1 MIDIDALS
9 RPIDDNEPA
18 GTDLEYSGVA
28 ELDRFAAGTPGTIDP
43 STQELVGAEEPN
55 WRKVA
60 EMATD
65 LLGKTKDLR
74 VAAWLTRAELANR
87 ALPGLADGLKL
98 IATLV
103 ETFWETL
110 YPMLDRDE
118 GDDPIERLNVLAN
131 LSPDPAQ
138 SYGSP
143 STEALLRTLRGTVIV
158 ESREVGRFTV
168 RDLDYV
174 LGRMSPPAGQT
185 APAAGLLAAAWK
197 TGDAAANQHKRD
209 GIAIGLASI
218 QAIVQLFADKS
229 GQRPSLDL
237 LQTTFRR
244 VGEFYSAQDAEAAAE
259 AAVAAGD
266 GSDDAESGSDE
277 LGGAGGSGGKPPR
290 SSGLASRADA
300 VRILQQVATF
310 LRKSEPSSPAPMFV
324 DRAVKLLQMDFNAI
338 VKELMPDS
346 RDRIEM
352 LGGISLE
359 DERDPTPRVTA
370 FPGEKRHVR

>member
-1 MIDIDALS
+1 MIDFDALS
-9 RPIDDNEPA
+9 RPISDEEPS
-18 GTDLEYSGVA
+18 GPDLEYSGVA
-28 ELDRFAAGTPGTIDP
+28 ELDRFSAGTPGTIDP

-60 EMATD
+60 ETSTE

-74 VAAWLTRAELANR
+74 VAAWLTRAELASR
-87 ALPGLADGLKL
+87 GLPGLADGLKL
-98 IATLV
+98 IATLL
-103 ETFWETL
+103 ETFWESL

-118 GDDPIERLNVLAN
+118 GDDPIERMNVLAN

-138 SYGSP
+138 SYGSAT
-143 STEALLRTLRGTVIV
+143 TEALMRSLRGAAIV

-197 TGDAAANQHKRD
+197 TGDPAANQQKRD
-209 GIAIGLASI
+209 GIQIGLAAI
-218 QAIVQLFADKS
+218 QAIVKLFVDHS
-229 GQRPSLDL
+229 GQRPNLDL
-237 LQTTFRR
+237 LQQTLRR
-244 VGEFYSAQDAEAAAE
+244 VGEFYAAQDAEAAAE
-259 AAVAAGD
+259 AGD
-266 GSDDAESGSDE
+266 GALEGDGIAGNDE
-277 LGGAGGSGGKPPR
+277 LGGAGSGAGKPPR
-290 SSGLASRADA
+290 SGGLASRADA

-310 LRKSEPSSPAPMFV
+310 LRKAEPSSPAPMFI
-324 DRAVKLLQMDFNAI
+324 DRAVKLLQMDFNSI

-359 DERDPTPRVTA
+359 EPESDS
-370 FPGEKRHVR
+370 

>member
-9 RPIDDNEPA
+9 RPISEAEPA
-18 GTDLEYSGVA
+18 GPDLEYADVA
-28 ELDRFAAGTPGTIDP
+28 ELDRFSAGTPGTIDP

-60 EMATD
+60 EQATE

-74 VAAWLTRAELANR
+74 VAAWLTRAELATR
-87 ALPGLADGLKL
+87 GLPGMSDGLKL

-103 ETFWETL
+103 ENFWETV
-110 YPMLDRDE
+110 YPPLDRDE

-131 LSPDPAQ
+131 LSPDP
-138 SYGSP
+138 GS
-143 STEALLRTLRGTVIV
+143 SSSETMVRALRATVIC

-197 TGDAAANQHKRD
+197 TGDPVANQEKRD
-209 GIAIGLASI
+209 GIAIGIAAIQSI
-218 QAIVQLFADKS
+218 VKLFNDHS
-229 GQRPSLDL
+229 GQRPGFDL
-237 LQTTFRR
+237 LQQTLKR
-244 VGEFYSAQDAEAAAE
+244 VGEFYAEQDAEAAAE
-259 AAVAAGD
+259 AGDAAGD
-266 GSDDAESGSDE
+266 GGEGSDE
-277 LGGAGGSGGKPPR
+277 VGGASGGAGKTPR
-290 SSGLASRADA
+290 SGGLASRADA

-346 RDRIEM
+346 KDRIEM

-359 DERDPTPRVTA
+359 DEESDD
-370 FPGEKRHVR
+370 

>member
-18 GTDLEYSGVA
+18 GPDLEYAEVA

-43 STQELVGAEEPN
+43 STRELVGAEEPN

-60 EMATD
+60 EMASG

-74 VAAWLTRAELANR
+74 VAAWLARAELANR
-87 ALPGLADGLKL
+87 GLPGLADGLKL

-103 ETFWETL
+103 ENFWETL

-118 GDDPIERLNVLAN
+118 GNDPIERLNVLAN

-138 SYGSP
+138 SYGSA
-143 STEALLRTLRGTVIV
+143 STEALLRTLRGTAIV

-174 LGRMSPPAGQT
+174 LGRMQPPAGQT
-185 APAAGLLAAAWK
+185 VPAAALLAAAWK
-197 TGDAAANQHKRD
+197 TGDAQANQQRRD
-209 GIAIGLASI
+209 GIAIGQEAI
-218 QAIVQLFADKS
+218 QAIVKVFADRS
-229 GQRPSLDL
+229 GQRPNLDL
-237 LQTTFRR
+237 LLQTIRR
-244 VGEFYSAQDAEAAAE
+244 VGQFYAEQDAVAAAE
-259 AAVAAGD
+259 AAEAAGD

-277 LGGAGGSGGKPPR
+277 LGGTAAAGGKSPR
-290 SSGLASRADA
+290 SGGLASRADA

-310 LRKSEPSSPAPMFV
+310 LRKNEPSSPAPMFI
-324 DRAVKLLQMDFNAI
+324 DRAVKMLQLDFNAI
-338 VKELMPDS
+338 VRELMPDS
-346 RDRIEM
+346 QDRIEL
-352 LGGISLE
+352 LGGVSIAE
-359 DERDPTPRVTA
+359 PERD
-370 FPGEKRHVR
+370 

>member
-9 RPIDDNEPA
+9 RPVDDNEPA
-18 GTDLEYSGVA
+18 GPDLEYSSVA

-60 EMATD
+60 EMATE

-87 ALPGLADGLKL
+87 GLPGLADGLKL

-103 ETFWETL
+103 ENFWETL
-110 YPMLDRDE
+110 YPPLDRDE

-131 LSPDPAQ
+131 LSPDPA
-138 SYGSP
+138 SSSG
-143 STEALLRTLRGTVIV
+143 EALLRTLRGTAIV

-168 RDLDYV
+168 RDLEYV
-174 LGRMSPPAGQT
+174 LGRMTPPAGQT

-197 TGDAAANQHKRD
+197 TGEPAANQQKRD

-218 QAIVQLFADKS
+218 QAIIKLFGDHS
-229 GQRPSLDL
+229 GQRPNLDL
-237 LQTTFRR
+237 LQQTFRR
-244 VGEFYSAQDAEAAAE
+244 VGEFYTAQDAEAAAE
-259 AAVAAGD
+259 AAIGEGAEEGAADEIGG
-266 GSDDAESGSDE
+266 GS
-277 LGGAGGSGGKPPR
+277 GSGGKPPR
-290 SSGLASRADA
+290 SGGLASRADA

-324 DRAVKLLQMDFNAI
+324 DRAIKLLQMDFNAI
-338 VKELMPDS
+338 VNELMPDS

-359 DERDPTPRVTA
+359 EPESDS
-370 FPGEKRHVR
+370 

>member
-9 RPIDDNEPA
+9 RPVDDSEPA
-18 GTDLEYSGVA
+18 GPDLEYSAVA

-43 STQELVGAEEPN
+43 STQELEGAEEPN
-55 WRKVA
+55 WRKVG
-60 EMATD
+60 EMATE

-87 ALPGLADGLKL
+87 GLPGLADGLKL
-98 IATLV
+98 IATLL
-103 ETFWETL
+103 ETFWESL

-138 SYGSP
+138 AYGSP
-143 STEALLRTLRGTVIV
+143 ATEALLRTLRGTAIV

-174 LGRMSPPAGQT
+174 LGRMTPPAGQS
-185 APAAGLLAAAWK
+185 APPAGLLAAAWK
-197 TGDAAANQHKRD
+197 TGDATANQHKRD
-209 GIAIGLASI
+209 AVASGQASI
-218 QAIVQLFADKS
+218 QAIVKLFADRS
-229 GQRPSLDL
+229 GQRPNLDL
-237 LQTTFRR
+237 LQQTMRR
-244 VGEFYSAQDAEAAAE
+244 VGEFYAAQDAEAAAE
-259 AAVAAGD
+259 AADAAGD
-266 GSDDAESGSDE
+266 AAEGGSVE
-277 LGGAGGSGGKPPR
+277 LGGAPGAGKSPR
-290 SSGLASRADA
+290 SGGLASRADA
-300 VRILQQVATF
+300 VRILQQVAAF

-324 DRAVKLLQMDFNAI
+324 DRAVKLLPMDFNAI

-359 DERDPTPRVTA
+359 EPESDS
-370 FPGEKRHVR
+370 

>member
-1 MIDIDALS
+1 VIDIDALS

-18 GTDLEYSGVA
+18 GPDLEYSSVA

-43 STQELVGAEEPN
+43 STQELTGAEEPN
-55 WRKVA
+55 WRKVG
-60 EMATD
+60 EQATE

-87 ALPGLADGLKL
+87 GLPGLADGLKL

-118 GDDPIERLNVLAN
+118 GDDPIERMNVLAN

-138 SYGSP
+138 SYGSA
-143 STEALLRTLRGTVIV
+143 STEALLRTLRGTAIV

-197 TGDAAANQHKRD
+197 TGDAAANQEKRD
-209 GIAIGLASI
+209 GIAIGLAAI
-218 QAIVQLFADKS
+218 QAIIKLFSDHS
-229 GQRPSLDL
+229 GQRPNLDL
-237 LQTTFRR
+237 LQQTLRR
-244 VGEFYSAQDAEAAAE
+244 VGEFYSAQDAEAAAA

-266 GSDDAESGSDE
+266 GEGDSDE
-277 LGGAGGSGGKPPR
+277 LGGAGAPGGKPPR
-290 SSGLASRADA
+290 PSGLASRADA
-300 VRILQQVATF
+300 VRILQQVAAF
-310 LRKSEPSSPAPMFV
+310 LRKSEPSSPAPIFV
-324 DRAVKLLQMDFNAI
+324 DRAVKLLQMDFAAI

-359 DERDPTPRVTA
+359 DES
-370 FPGEKRHVR
+370 GS

>member
-55 WRKVA
+55 WRKVT

-65 LLGKTKDLR
+65 LMGKTKDLR

-87 ALPGLADGLKL
+87 GLPGLADGLKL

-118 GDDPIERLNVLAN
+118 GNDPIERMNVLAN

-138 SYGSP
+138 AYGSP
-143 STEALLRTLRGTVIV
+143 ATEALLRTLRGTTIV

-185 APAAGLLAAAWK
+185 VPAAGLLAAAWK
-197 TGDAAANQHKRD
+197 TGDPTANQHKRD
-209 GIAIGLASI
+209 SIAIGIASI
-218 QAIVQLFADKS
+218 QAIIKLFGDHS

-237 LQTTFRR
+237 LQQTFRR

-266 GSDDAESGSDE
+266 DE
-277 LGGAGGSGGKPPR
+277 GGADEVGGTNGPGGKPPR

-324 DRAVKLLQMDFNAI
+324 ERAIKLLQMDFAAI

-359 DERDPTPRVTA
+359 EPESDS
-370 FPGEKRHVR
+370 

>member
-18 GTDLEYSGVA
+18 GPDLEYSSVA

-60 EMATD
+60 EQATE

-87 ALPGLADGLKL
+87 GLPGLADGLKL
-98 IATLV
+98 IATLL
-103 ETFWETL
+103 ETFWESM

-118 GDDPIERLNVLAN
+118 GDDPIERMNVLAN
-131 LSPDPAQ
+131 LSPDAAQ
-138 SYGSP
+138 SYGSA

-168 RDLDYV
+168 RDLEYA
-174 LGRMSPPAGQT
+174 LGRMQPPAGQT
-185 APAAGLLAAAWK
+185 APSPGLLAAAWK
-197 TGDAAANQHKRD
+197 TGEAEANQQRRD
-209 GIAIGLASI
+209 GIAIGTAAI
-218 QAIVQLFADKS
+218 QAIVRQFSDRS
-229 GQRPSLDL
+229 GQRPNLDL
-237 LQTTFRR
+237 LQNTFRR
-244 VGEFYSAQDAEAAAE
+244 VGEFYAEQDAATAAE
-259 AAVAAGD
+259 TADAAGD
-266 GSDDAESGSDE
+266 EQGADGDVGTSSGA
-277 LGGAGGSGGKPPR
+277 AGKTPR
-290 SSGLASRADA
+290 TGGLASRADA
-300 VRILQQVATF
+300 VRILQQVAVF

-324 DRAVKLLQMDFNAI
+324 DRAIKLLQMDFNAI

-359 DERDPTPRVTA
+359 DPESD
-370 FPGEKRHVR
+370 

>member
-1 MIDIDALS
+1 VIDFDALS
-9 RPIDDNEPA
+9 RPISDEEPS
-18 GTDLEYSGVA
+18 GPDLEYSSVA

-55 WRKVA
+55 WRKVG
-60 EMATD
+60 ETATE

-87 ALPGLADGLKL
+87 GLPGLADGLKL
-98 IATLV
+98 LATLL
-103 ETFWETL
+103 ETFWESL

-118 GDDPIERLNVLAN
+118 GDDPIERMNVLAN

-138 SYGSP
+138 SYGSAT
-143 STEALLRTLRGTVIV
+143 TEALMRSLRGAVIV

-197 TGDAAANQHKRD
+197 TGDPVANQAKRD
-209 GIAIGLASI
+209 GIQIGLAAI
-218 QAIVQLFADKS
+218 QAIVKLFADHS
-229 GQRPSLDL
+229 GQRPNLDL
-237 LQTTFRR
+237 LQQTLRR
-244 VGEFYSAQDAEAAAE
+244 VGEFYSTQDAEAAAE
-259 AAVAAGD
+259 AGD
-266 GSDDAESGSDE
+266 GTLEGDDTVGNDE
-277 LGGAGGSGGKPPR
+277 LGSAAGGGGKPPR
-290 SSGLASRADA
+290 SGGLASRADA

-310 LRKSEPSSPAPMFV
+310 LRKAEPSSPAPMFI
-324 DRAVKLLQMDFNAI
+324 DRAVKLLTMDFNAI

-359 DERDPTPRVTA
+359 EPESDS
-370 FPGEKRHVR
+370 

>member
-60 EMATD
+60 EMATE
-65 LLGKTKDLR
+65 LMGKTKDLR

-87 ALPGLADGLKL
+87 GLPGLADGLKL

-118 GDDPIERLNVLAN
+118 GDDPIERMNVLAN

-143 STEALLRTLRGTVIV
+143 SAEALLRTLRGTTIV

-174 LGRMSPPAGQT
+174 LGRMTPPAGQT
-185 APAAGLLAAAWK
+185 VPAAGLLAAAWK
-197 TGDAAANQHKRD
+197 TGDPAANQQKRD
-209 GIAIGLASI
+209 GIAIGIASI
-218 QAIVQLFADKS
+218 QAIIKLFGDHS

-237 LQTTFRR
+237 LQQTFRR

-266 GSDDAESGSDE
+266 DE
-277 LGGAGGSGGKPPR
+277 GGADEVGGTTSPGGKPPR

-324 DRAVKLLQMDFNAI
+324 ERAIKLLQMDFAAI

-359 DERDPTPRVTA
+359 EPESDS
-370 FPGEKRHVR
+370 

>member
-1 MIDIDALS
+1 VIDIDALA

-18 GTDLEYSGVA
+18 GPDLEYAGVA

-55 WRKVA
+55 WRKVG
-60 EMATD
+60 EQATE

-87 ALPGLADGLKL
+87 GLPGLADGLKL
-98 IATLV
+98 IATLL
-103 ETFWETL
+103 ETFWDSL

-118 GDDPIERLNVLAN
+118 GDDPIERMNVLSN

-138 SYGSP
+138 SYGSA

-174 LGRMSPPAGQT
+174 LGRMQPPAGQT
-185 APAAGLLAAAWK
+185 APAQGLLAAAWK
-197 TGDAAANQHKRD
+197 TGDPVANQERRD
-209 GIAIGLASI
+209 GIATGLAAV
-218 QAIVQLFADKS
+218 QAIVKLFSERS
-229 GQRPSLDL
+229 GQRPNLDL
-237 LQTTFRR
+237 LQNTLRR
-244 VGEFYSAQDAEAAAE
+244 VGEFYAEQDAATAAE
-259 AAVAAGD
+259 AADAAGD
-266 GSDDAESGSDE
+266 EESAGE
-277 LGGAGGSGGKPPR
+277 VGGSAGAAGKIPR
-290 SSGLASRADA
+290 SGGLASRADA
-300 VRILQQVATF
+300 VRILQQVAVF

-359 DERDPTPRVTA
+359 EPESD
-370 FPGEKRHVR
+370 

>member
-1 MIDIDALS
+1 VIDIDALS
-9 RPIDDNEPA
+9 RPISDDEPA
-18 GTDLEYSGVA
+18 GPDLEYTSVA

-60 EMATD
+60 EMATE
-65 LLGKTKDLR
+65 LLGQTKDLR

-87 ALPGLADGLKL
+87 GLPGLADGLKL
-98 IATLV
+98 IASLL
-103 ETFWETL
+103 ENFWETC
-110 YPMLDRDE
+110 YPPLDRDE
-118 GDDPIERLNVLAN
+118 NDDPIERMNVLAN

-138 SYGSP
+138 SYGSAT
-143 STEALLRTLRGTVIV
+143 TESLMRTLRGTVIC

-174 LGRMSPPAGQT
+174 LGRMTPPEGQT
-185 APAAGLLAAAWK
+185 APSEGLLAAAWT
-197 TGDAAANQHKRD
+197 TGDPEANQVRRE
-209 GIAIGLASI
+209 GIKVGAEACA
-218 QAIVQLFADKS
+218 AIVKAFTDHN
-229 GQRPSLDL
+229 GDRPNLDL
-237 LQTTFRR
+237 LQQTMRR
-244 VGEFYSAQDAEAAAE
+244 VGEFYSARDAEAAE
-259 AAVAAGD
+259 AAGQ
-266 GSDDAESGSDE
+266 GGDAEGGEGDEGE
-277 LGGAGGSGGKPPR
+277 LGGGGGTAGKPPR

-310 LRKSEPSSPAPMFV
+310 LRKAEPSSPAPMFI
-324 DRAVKLLQMDFNAI
+324 DRAVKLLQMDFTSI

-359 DERDPTPRVTA
+359 DPDSDSD
-370 FPGEKRHVR
+370 

>member
-1 MIDIDALS
+1 VIDIDALS
-9 RPIDDNEPA
+9 RPISEEQPA
-18 GTDLEYSGVA
+18 GPDLEYADVA

-60 EMATD
+60 EQATE

-74 VAAWLTRAELANR
+74 VAAWLTRAELATR
-87 ALPGLADGLKL
+87 GLPGMSDGLKL

-103 ETFWETL
+103 ENFWETV
-110 YPMLDRDE
+110 YPPLDRDE

-131 LSPDPAQ
+131 LSPDP
-138 SYGSP
+138 GSL
-143 STEALLRTLRGTVIV
+143 SAETMVRALRGTVIC

-174 LGRMSPPAGQT
+174 LGRMTPPAGQT

-197 TGDAAANQHKRD
+197 TGDPAANQEKRD
-209 GIAIGLASI
+209 GIAIGVAAIQSI
-218 QAIVQLFADKS
+218 VKLFNDHS
-229 GQRPSLDL
+229 GQRPSFDL
-237 LQTTFRR
+237 LHQTLKR
-244 VGEFYSAQDAEAAAE
+244 VGEFYAEQDAEAAAE
-259 AAVAAGD
+259 AGDAAGGDGD
-266 GSDDAESGSDE
+266 GSDEVGGAS
-277 LGGAGGSGGKPPR
+277 GGAGKTPR
-290 SSGLASRADA
+290 SGGLASRADA

-324 DRAVKLLQMDFNAI
+324 DRAIKLLQMDFTAI

-346 RDRIEM
+346 KDRIEM

-359 DERDPTPRVTA
+359 DEDSDD
-370 FPGEKRHVR
+370 